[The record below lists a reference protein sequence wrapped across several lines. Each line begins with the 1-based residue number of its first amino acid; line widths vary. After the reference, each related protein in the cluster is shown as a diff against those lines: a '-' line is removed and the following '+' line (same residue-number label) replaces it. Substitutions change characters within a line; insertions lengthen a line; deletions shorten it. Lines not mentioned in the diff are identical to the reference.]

1 MSDNLDL
8 FLNKITDSHVS
19 IEQIRKEKW
28 LYERRQEVK
37 PYTLPVKKEIKRK
50 YLQEAASLMISIA
63 SEALTGKCLK
73 GAETDLETLMHKQEC
88 KVFLAALDCITG
100 IGDFFIEMYKEIK
113 RKSDLSEYQKLVYM
127 NTQENYIDEYTKK
140 SLEEYE
146 KLWDEA
152 IFQSEA
158 PEITNILF
166 LDLLREDSPG
176 TYKAIIKLIEL
187 NRVQITQDNKL
198 NFISMKKGTV
208 AHIFKEGGFTEWNRV
223 IQFTLIDGQIITGS
237 LKTLAGNEPPKEFE
251 KVKKE
256 IYQK

>member
-8 FLNKITDSHVS
+8 FLNKITDSHAS

-28 LYERRQEVK
+28 LYERKQEVK
-37 PYTLPVKKEIKRK
+37 PYTLQVKKEIKRK
-50 YLQEAASLMISIA
+50 YLQEAALLMISITF
-63 SEALTGKCLK
+63 EALTGKCLE
-73 GAETDLETLMHKQEC
+73 GEETDLETLMQKQEC
-88 KVFLAALDCITG
+88 KVFMAALDCITG
-100 IGDFFIEMYKEIK
+100 TGDFFIEMYKEIK
-113 RKSDLSEYQKLVYM
+113 RKRDLSEYQKLVYM
-127 NTQENYIDEYTKK
+127 NTQKNYINEYTKK
-140 SLEEYE
+140 LLEEYE

-158 PEITNILF
+158 PEKSKNLW
-166 LDLLREDSPG
+166 LDLIKKDSPG

-223 IQFTLIDGQIITGS
+223 IQFTLIDGNEDTGS
-237 LKTLAGNEPPKEFE
+237 LKNLAASEPPKEYE
-251 KVKKE
+251 NIKKD
-256 IYQK
+256 IYQN